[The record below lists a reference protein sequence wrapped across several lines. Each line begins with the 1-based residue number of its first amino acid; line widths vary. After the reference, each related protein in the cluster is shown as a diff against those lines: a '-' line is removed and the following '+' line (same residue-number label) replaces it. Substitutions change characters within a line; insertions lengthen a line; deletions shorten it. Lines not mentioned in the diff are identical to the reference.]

1 MSKIGKRVLTIPD
14 GITAAEEGEDLV
26 FKSAKGAIRVPMLHG
41 VKPVIEDKTVSFE
54 LDEHSKQGRSNWGT
68 MSSLVSNA
76 FEGLTK
82 GYSKKLIIEGVGYR
96 ITKNGNDLVL
106 NLGFSHPVPYKAPEG
121 IVFEVEKNTQLIV
134 SGIDKARVGQV
145 AAEIRS
151 LKKPE
156 PYKGKGFRYEG
167 EVIRRKAGK
176 KSGTTSAA

>member
-1 MSKIGKRVLTIPD
+1 MSKIGKRILTLPA
-14 GITAAEEGEDLV
+14 GVTITEEGKELV
-26 FKSAKGAIRVPMLHG
+26 LKGPKGETKVPVLHG
-41 VKPVIEDKTVSFE
+41 IKPVIEGNSIRFE

-68 MSSLVSNA
+68 LSSLVSNA
-76 FEGLTK
+76 FEGLAK

-96 ITKNGNDLVL
+96 ITKEGNDLVM
-106 NLGFSHPVPYKAPEG
+106 NLGFSHPVKYKAPEG
-121 IVFEVEKNTQLIV
+121 IAFEVEKNNQLTV

-151 LKKPE
+151 LRKPE

-176 KSGTTSAA
+176 KSGTTS